1 MSSSPSA
8 ERRIAQRYSV
18 PARVKFYHD
27 PTQRDFPGRTVD
39 ISSSG
44 MLMYVPATVP
54 VHPGQKVKVCVGV
67 NSKPEMADLA
77 QKQISGKIVRVDRN
91 PLLAVGNIAVGVE
104 FSSDQTPGG

>member
-1 MSSSPSA
+1 MSTSPSA
-8 ERRIAQRYSV
+8 ERRVAQRYSV
-18 PARVKFYHD
+18 PARVQFYHD

-67 NSKPEMADLA
+67 QGPDQLGQLA
-77 QKQISGKIVRVDRN
+77 ETPIQGTIVRVDRN
-91 PLLAVGNIAVGVE
+91 PLLAVGNIAVGVQFCPE
-104 FSSDQTPGG
+104 GKTSA

>member
-1 MSSSPSA
+1 
-8 ERRIAQRYSV
+8 
-18 PARVKFYHD
+18 
-27 PTQRDFPGRTVD
+27 
-39 ISSSG
+39 